1 MCSSD
6 CVASDFKARISNRT
20 PRGAVKASGQRN
32 AMSDNAGMLL
42 EWMERQYL
50 LSSAAML
57 RVVSATEL
65 VKVRRHF
72 G

>member
-1 MCSSD
+1 
-6 CVASDFKARISNRT
+6 
-20 PRGAVKASGQRN
+20 
-32 AMSDNAGMLL
+32 MSDNAGMLL

-57 RVVSATEL
+57 RAVSATEL

-72 G
+72 GQTIRPAERHSFTFASPKQSVEGH